1 MSSGGLGLNAALAM
15 GAKSL
20 SNQRIGVEVTGRNI
34 ANVNTAGASRQRVD
48 INPDIS
54 LTYTYGQ
61 QGTGSFVEGIQAL
74 RSKVIDASVVRESS
88 LDGYYNTLESQT
100 TLAQSALGESLSTS
114 STSNVAASSSG
125 IQLAMN
131 EFFDSWQALS
141 TSPTSQAYRQQVL
154 AKAQTLATDLNT
166 ANSRLISQ
174 RDDIATDAE
183 AVANSINTISAAIAN
198 LNIQIVRSE
207 ANGGTANDLRDQRQ
221 LQLENLGALVNIN
234 VDSTTNANGTLI
246 VTLASTSGAG
256 LVTLVNG
263 AASGS
268 SATTQSLGTD
278 YDPTTN
284 PPLTITYTGGSPATT
299 STIADSVAQTITG
312 VLGGDIYSANIVIG
326 SESNAT
332 GGGAGMLGQLDDLAA
347 DLVSKINTQHA
358 LGYDNEATPQTGINF
373 FTPANTRAANI
384 SVAAGIIADINT
396 IAASNSSGRLD
407 GSNATALAN
416 LRNDPT
422 LLPAYQAIVSDI
434 GQQVQEATQQ
444 AASQA
449 IVSGA
454 VKAQQDS
461 VSGISLDEETTNL
474 QMYQRAYEASARFI
488 TVIDQMLQRIISG
501 MGA

>member
-20 SNQRIGVEVTGRNI
+20 SNQRIGIEVTGRNI

-48 INPDIS
+48 LNADIS
-54 LTYTYGQ
+54 LDYTYGQ
-61 QGTGSFVEGIQAL
+61 QGTGSYVAGIQAL

-88 LDGYYNTLESQT
+88 LSGYYSTMQDQT
-100 TLAQSALGESLSTS
+100 SLAQSALGETLSGTATS
-114 STSNVAASSSG
+114 GVTSTSG

-131 EFFDSWQALS
+131 EYFDSWQALS
-141 TSPTSQAYRQQVL
+141 TSPTSQASRQQVL
-154 AKAQTLATDLNT
+154 AKGQTLATDLNT
-166 ANSRLISQ
+166 ASQRLQAQ
-174 RDDIATDAE
+174 RDDVATDAA
-183 AVANSINTISAAIAN
+183 AVTTSVNQLAASIAN
-198 LNIQIVRSE
+198 LNLQIVRSE

-221 LQLENLGALVNIN
+221 LALEQLGNLVNIN

-246 VTLASTSGAG
+246 VTLASTSAPT

-268 SATTQSLGTD
+268 SATTQSLGTN

-284 PPLTITYTGGSPATT
+284 PPLTITYTGGST
-299 STIADSVAQTITG
+299 STISNAVALTITG
-312 VLGGDIYSANIVIG
+312 QLGADLQMANVVIG

-347 DLVSKINTQHA
+347 DLVSIINTQHA
-358 LGYDNEATPQTGINF
+358 AGYDNETPPQTSKVF
-373 FTPANTRAANI
+373 FTAANTRAANI
-384 SVAAGIIADINT
+384 SVAAGIVADINT
-396 IAASNSSGRLD
+396 IAASNNTGKLD
-407 GSNATALAN
+407 GSNATAIAN
-416 LRNDPT
+416 LRNDPSI
-422 LLPAYQAIVSDI
+422 LPAYQAIVADI
-434 GQQVQEATQQ
+434 GQQVQQADQQ

-449 IVSGA
+449 VVTKA

-488 TVIDQMLQRIISG
+488 SVIDEMLNRVING

>member
-48 INPDIS
+48 LDADIS
-54 LTYTYGQ
+54 IGYTYGQ
-61 QGTGSFVEGIQAL
+61 QGTGSYVAGIQAL
-74 RSKVIDASVVRESS
+74 RSKVIDASVVREGS
-88 LDGYYNTLESQT
+88 LTGYYDTMEDQT
-100 TLAQSALGESLSTS
+100 ALAQSALGETLSGTATS
-114 STSNVAASSSG
+114 GVTSTSG

-141 TSPTSQAYRQQVL
+141 TAPTSQANRQQVL

-166 ANSRLISQ
+166 ASQRLQEQ
-174 RDDIATDAE
+174 RDDVATDAE
-183 AVANSINTISAAIAN
+183 AVTSSINQLSDTIAN
-198 LNIQIVRSE
+198 LNLQIVRSE

-221 LQLENLGALVNIN
+221 SALEALGQLVNIN
-234 VDSTTNANGTLI
+234 VDDTTNANGMLI
-246 VTLASTSGAG
+246 VTLASTSSPT

-268 SATTQSLGTD
+268 TATTQSLGTN
-278 YDPTTN
+278 YASTTN
-284 PPLTITYTGGSPATT
+284 PPLTITYTGGSPVTT
-299 STIADSVAQTITG
+299 STIANSVALTLTG
-312 VLGGDIYSANIVIG
+312 ELGGDIQIANVVIG

-332 GGGAGMLGQLDDLAA
+332 GGGAGMLGELDDLAA
-347 DLVSKINTQHA
+347 DLVSAINTQHA
-358 LGYDNEATPQTGINF
+358 LGYDNETPPQTGIVF
-373 FTPANTRAANI
+373 FTAANTRASNI
-384 SVAAGIIADINT
+384 SVASGIVSDINT
-396 IAASNSSGRLD
+396 IAASNNTGKLD

-416 LRNDPT
+416 LRNDPSI
-422 LLPAYQAIVSDI
+422 LPAYQAIVADI
-434 GQQVQEATQQ
+434 GQQVQQADQQ

-449 IVSGA
+449 IVTKA

-488 TVIDQMLQRIISG
+488 SVIDEMLNRVING